1 MRWLFRTT
9 LNVALTIAP
18 FLGSGCT
25 TQALQINN
33 PPQQAHQDAQKMTAQ
48 QMLIAQRE
56 EAAGNLVEARKL
68 YTRIH
73 QANPDHAECAHRLGL
88 LYVKLN
94 LLSQADV
101 YYQKALA
108 ISPND
113 SRMLTDAGHLAF
125 LKKDYVQSEEYL
137 VRATNADSTNRA
149 AAYNLAV
156 VRAWL
161 EEDESSLATFRN
173 IVDEHNALRN
183 LATIQIA
190 RGDKSLGMESMKLA
204 EIASRT
210 PDATAARNP
219 ETSNSTQLI
228 SARQPELSGAP
239 PLLNSLPEALPTAR
253 PQPPLQASTSGIH
266 RGSSNL
272 CDTPPAPAM
281 SPTPSPSALPN
292 VHCKPT
298 AIARCE
304 TPSSS
309 AVADVQPKTVSVMPE
324 PHRKESPALVATL
337 DIPRSEPEQQE
348 IQFEL
353 PYRSS
358 LQLDGSDEE
367 RLPWEILKTIELKEV
382 Q

>member
-1 MRWLFRTT
+1 
-9 LNVALTIAP
+9 
-18 FLGSGCT
+18 
-25 TQALQINN
+25 
-33 PPQQAHQDAQKMTAQ
+33 
-48 QMLIAQRE
+48 MLIAQRE

-108 ISPND
+108 ISPSD
-113 SRMLTDAGHLAF
+113 SRILTDAGHLAF
-125 LKKDYVQSEEYL
+125 LKKDYVRSEEYL

-239 PLLNSLPEALPTAR
+239 PLLNSLPEALTTSR
-253 PQPPLQASTSGIH
+253 PQPTLLASTPGIH

-272 CDTPPAPAM
+272 CDDTPPAPAVL
-281 SPTPSPSALPN
+281 PTPSTSALSN

-304 TPSSS
+304 TPASS
-309 AVADVQPKTVSVMPE
+309 AVVNLQPKTVIVMPE
-324 PHRKESPALVATL
+324 PDRKESPALVATL
-337 DIPRSEPEQQE
+337 DIPRSEPEPQE

-358 LQLDGSDEE
+358 LELDCSDQE
-367 RLPWEILKTIELKEV
+367 RLPWEILKSLELKKV